1 MSYPPRFKRG
11 TLMQPRRIILFV
23 LTALFTPGAF
33 AADADWK
40 IGLAHVKITPE
51 QPVFLSGYANRNKP
65 YEKITADLYAK
76 ALALEDGAGQKAILV
91 TTDLLGLPAAVAEP
105 VCERLREKHGLRR
118 EQILFNSSHIHTG
131 PALALDPAPRENRTA
146 GDSQRTVAYTKQLQ
160 DQLVE
165 LVGAA
170 LKRHEPATLSWGTGV
185 AHFVMNRR
193 EFTPRGV
200 ILGVNAR
207 GPADRTVPVLR

>member
-1 MSYPPRFKRG
+1 MQLHRF
-11 TLMQPRRIILFV
+11 ILI
-23 LTALFTPGAF
+23 ALFGAF
-33 AADADWK
+33 SPCALAAEADWK
-40 IGLAHVKITPE
+40 IGLARVKITPE

-76 ALALEDGAGQKAILV
+76 ALALEDADGQKAVLV

-105 VCERLREKHGLRR
+105 ICERLGKKHGLRR

-160 DQLVE
+160 DKLVE

-170 LKRHEPATLSWGTGV
+170 LERHDPAKLPWRAGV
-185 AHFVMNRR
+185 AHF
-193 EFTPRGV
+193 
-200 ILGVNAR
+200 
-207 GPADRTVPVLR
+207 